1 MRSIGAVLLDTTL
14 RREDRYAKMSSKPTP
29 SLATLLGMGVTT
41 ALCVGAG
48 VGGGYW
54 LDETFNTGALFT
66 FVGLAL
72 GIVAAVAAVY
82 FEIRA
87 FL

>member
-1 MRSIGAVLLDTTL
+1 
-14 RREDRYAKMSSKPTP
+14 
-29 SLATLLGMGVTT
+29 MGVTT
-41 ALCVGAG
+41 ALCVAVG

-54 LDETFNTGALFT
+54 LDRTFRTGELLT

-72 GIVAAVAAVY
+72 GVAAAVAAVY
-82 FEIRA
+82 LEIKT

>member
-1 MRSIGAVLLDTTL
+1 
-14 RREDRYAKMSSKPTP
+14 MSEKPTP

-54 LDETFNTGALFT
+54 LDEVLKTGLTFT
-66 FVGLAL
+66 FVGLGL
-72 GIVAAVAAVY
+72 GVLAAVAAVY
-82 FEIRA
+82 FEVKA

>member
-1 MRSIGAVLLDTTL
+1 
-14 RREDRYAKMSSKPTP
+14 
-29 SLATLLGMGVTT
+29 MGVTT
-41 ALCVGAG
+41 ALCVGVG

-54 LDETFNTGALFT
+54 LDETLSTGLTFT
-66 FVGLAL
+66 FVGLGL
-72 GIVAAVAAVY
+72 GIAAAVAAVY

>member
-1 MRSIGAVLLDTTL
+1 MGSTGAVLLATTL
-14 RREDRYAKMSSKPTP
+14 RREDRDAKVSSKPTP
-29 SLATLLGMGVTT
+29 SLATLLGMGVST

-54 LDETFNTGALFT
+54 LDETLKTGLTFT
-66 FVGLAL
+66 FVGLGL

>member
-1 MRSIGAVLLDTTL
+1 MTGT
-14 RREDRYAKMSSKPTP
+14 EMSRKPTP

-41 ALCVGAG
+41 ALLVGAG
-48 VGGGYW
+48 VGGGYL
-54 LDETFNTGALFT
+54 LDETFKTGVLFT

-72 GIVAAVAAVY
+72 GTVAAVAAVY
-82 FEIRA
+82 FEIRG

>member
-1 MRSIGAVLLDTTL
+1 V
-14 RREDRYAKMSSKPTP
+14 SSKPTP
-29 SLATLLGMGVTT
+29 SLATLLGMGVT
-41 ALCVGAG
+41 G

-54 LDETFNTGALFT
+54 LDETFKTGVLFT
-66 FVGLAL
+66 FVGLGL

>member
-1 MRSIGAVLLDTTL
+1 VSN
-14 RREDRYAKMSSKPTP
+14 KPAP
-29 SLATLLGMGVTT
+29 SVANLLGMGVTT

-54 LDETFNTGALFT
+54 LDETLKTGLLFT
-66 FVGLAL
+66 FVGLGL
-72 GIVAAVAAVY
+72 GTVAAVVAVY
-82 FEIRA
+82 FEIKA